1 MIKMNAYEQQQYINN
16 MTSILYDTIA
26 RKEKHLERLCTE
38 YRTSNSSDIVDRAVL
53 ISSIKYLEINIDEL
67 YKIYEDLRKLMED

>member
-1 MIKMNAYEQQQYINN
+1 MNSYEQQQHLNR
-16 MTSILYDTIA
+16 MTSMLYDTIT
-26 RKEKHLERLCTE
+26 RKESHLEWLYNE
-38 YRTSNSSDIVDRAVL
+38 YRTDNSSDIVDRAVL